1 MVSTLLISKHHRW
14 LNLTSRLSHL
24 AVLQPLLFHKHI
36 YSTNSL
42 LSLVVTERSFMTT
55 LRELVWEGLNFE
67 VVERMEGKDTCD
79 LESFDFF
86 KNAIKSDKT
95 VVRQARMKKDANIDT
110 HDQPRALPQ
119 LSPQLSSLLPR
130 SHWILPDC
138 YYQSWR
144 PSNWVVGWKTHCE
157 RKTVDE
163 GQRTSRTLPVTQGIS
178 PSLCIRRSEENLGDE
193 GCTSWNKATGNSEPK
208 YLRFPFRLPLQC
220 FLYPL
225 PSRCYLLNQK

>member
-42 LSLVVTERSFMTT
+42 LNLVVTERSFMTT
-55 LRELVWEGLNFE
+55 LRIVWEGSKFWSGWEDGRKGYMRLGVFRLFQKRHQEWQNSGSSGSNEEGREHRYARSAQGTSPIVPSTFFPPSPLPLDTAWLLLP
-67 VVERMEGKDTCD
+67 VLATLQLSGRMENPPRK
-79 LESFDFF
+79 
-86 KNAIKSDKT
+86 KNSGRGTTNVAYPASYSGHIAK
-95 VVRQARMKKDANIDT
+95 
-110 HDQPRALPQ
+110 
-119 LSPQLSSLLPR
+119 
-130 SHWILPDC
+130 
-138 YYQSWR
+138 
-144 PSNWVVGWKTHCE
+144 
-157 RKTVDE
+157 
-163 GQRTSRTLPVTQGIS
+163 
-178 PSLCIRRSEENLGDE
+178 LCIRRSEENLGDE
-193 GCTSWNKATGNSEPK
+193 GCASWNKATGKSEPK